1 MSSEFQNLVKS
12 QSIASITAQQILAA
26 GSPIFLDILT
36 SPDIRAINT
45 LIESYARIHLP
56 AFGQP
61 IAGSG
66 VSSSGTGSGT
76 IITPTQN
83 EVFRVMGVN
92 FTNSGGAPI
101 TLDLGLG
108 GVIIQSAVDVAPG
121 QTVIAT
127 LPATIF
133 CDIES
138 HLYVTVTSGTEAEMV
153 TAVATMLVAQ

>member
-1 MSSEFQNLVKS
+1 
-12 QSIASITAQQILAA
+12 
-26 GSPIFLDILT
+26 
-36 SPDIRAINT
+36 
-45 LIESYARIHLP
+45 
-56 AFGQP
+56 
-61 IAGSG
+61 
-66 VSSSGTGSGT
+66 
-76 IITPTQN
+76 
-83 EVFRVMGVN
+83 MGVN